1 MDTKKM
7 RVCAPLLEAPGD
19 TVVIECLDEIDK
31 LRAALRAIVEQCG
44 RYGGIPPMR
53 TRWERIKELANKASD
68 ARIRASA
75 EEPAARPARCEAC
88 RAKGRPPMDA
98 FRDLAFCCVSCGRTI

>member
-1 MDTKKM
+1 MSERTLAADKGDYMDAKKM
-7 RVCAPLLEAPGD
+7 RVCAPLLPAPGD

-53 TRWERIKELANKASD
+53 TRWERIKELANKASVDGPRD
-68 ARIRASA
+68 AG
-75 EEPAARPARCEAC
+75 AC
-88 RAKGRPPMDA
+88 GQA
-98 FRDLAFCCVSCGRTI
+98 